1 MSPMFGSVSAKK
13 ATKQLSMDNYF
24 GKATNRAPIIVPEF
38 VKPGGKG
45 KAVAAQKS
53 PAPAPKTK
61 VKKERAPKTHVPKKD
76 AKARSRSAKGT
87 DDESDFVVSGDA
99 EDDESDATDGIFPT
113 EEEDY
118 GDAVID
124 DEIDDVVVDKPKSKS
139 NTRITPTGKVKHV
152 SVSKPSG
159 LKIISR
165 EGDLPP
171 ISDLQQMF
179 DDIVSRLPD
188 LTSLFG
194 KNGGRKLRVA
204 TMCSGT
210 ESPLL
215 ALGLMGRSMKSQGIG
230 KLEIEHVF
238 SCEIELYKQA

>member
-1 MSPMFGSVSAKK
+1 MFGSTSAKK

-24 GKATNRAPIIVPEF
+24 GKAINRAPIIVPEF
-38 VKPGGKG
+38 VKPRGKG
-45 KAVAAQKS
+45 KAVAAERS
-53 PAPAPKTK
+53 PAPTPKTK
-61 VKKERAPKTHVPKKD
+61 VKKERAPKTHVPKKNV
-76 AKARSRSAKGT
+76 KARSRSAKGT

-99 EDDESDATDGIFPT
+99 EDDESEATDGVVPT
-113 EEEDY
+113 EEEDD

-124 DEIDDVVVDKPKSKS
+124 DEIDDIVVDKPKSKS
-139 NTRITPTGKVKHV
+139 KITATGKVKHV
-152 SVSKPSG
+152 SVSRPSG

-188 LTSLFG
+188 LKSLFG
-194 KNGGRKLRVA
+194 KSGGRKLRVA

-215 ALGLMGRSMKSQGIG
+215 ALGLMGRSMRSQGIG

>member
-1 MSPMFGSVSAKK
+1 
-13 ATKQLSMDNYF
+13 MDNYF
-24 GKATNRAPIIVPEF
+24 GKAINRAPIIVPEF
-38 VKPGGKG
+38 VKPRGKG
-45 KAVAAQKS
+45 KAVAAERS

-61 VKKERAPKTHVPKKD
+61 VKKERAPKTHVP
-76 AKARSRSAKGT
+76 KARSRSAKGT

-99 EDDESDATDGIFPT
+99 EDESEATDGVVPT
-113 EEEDY
+113 EEEDD

-124 DEIDDVVVDKPKSKS
+124 DEIDDIVVDKPKSKS
-139 NTRITPTGKVKHV
+139 KITATGKVKHV

-188 LTSLFG
+188 LKSLFG
-194 KNGGRKLRVA
+194 KSGGRKLRVA

-215 ALGLMGRSMKSQGIG
+215 ALGLMGRGMRSQGIG

>member
-1 MSPMFGSVSAKK
+1 MSPMLGSASAKK

-38 VKPGGKG
+38 VKPRGKG
-45 KAVAAQKS
+45 KAVAAEKS
-53 PAPAPKTK
+53 LAPAPKTK
-61 VKKERAPKTHVPKKD
+61 VQKERALKSHVPEKS

-99 EDDESDATDGIFPT
+99 EYDESEATDGVVPT
-113 EEEDY
+113 DEEDN

-124 DEIDDVVVDKPKSKS
+124 DEIDDIVVDKPKSKS
-139 NTRITPTGKVKHV
+139 KTRITATGKVKHV

-179 DDIVSRLPD
+179 DDVVSRLPD
-188 LTSLFG
+188 LRSLFG
-194 KNGGRKLRVA
+194 ESGGRKLRVA

-215 ALGLMGRSMKSQGIG
+215 ALGLMGRSMRSQGIG

>member
-1 MSPMFGSVSAKK
+1 MSPMFGSTSAKK

-24 GKATNRAPIIVPEF
+24 GKAINRAPIIVPEF
-38 VKPGGKG
+38 VKPRGKG
-45 KAVAAQKS
+45 KAVAAERS

-61 VKKERAPKTHVPKKD
+61 VKKERAPKTHVPGKN

-99 EDDESDATDGIFPT
+99 EDDESEATDGVVPT
-113 EEEDY
+113 EEEDD

-124 DEIDDVVVDKPKSKS
+124 DEIDDIVVDRPKSK
-139 NTRITPTGKVKHV
+139 TKITATGKVKHV
-152 SVSKPSG
+152 SVSRPSG

-179 DDIVSRLPD
+179 DDVVSRLPD
-188 LTSLFG
+188 LKSLFG
-194 KNGGRKLRVA
+194 KSGGRKLRVA

-215 ALGLMGRSMKSQGIG
+215 ALGLMGRSMRSQGIG